1 MIKNNMKYTA
11 IRIIAVVFLAN
22 VILITLYCNYF
33 LNKSISSGINK
44 TKKEVN
50 NNLITITKILK
61 DETKLNKASLKN
73 ISKKYN
79 VEITLKDNNQNIIF
93 TNIKDHNF
101 DYITQE
107 MLTVGNKTYLL
118 VISKQLDISVSGIIK
133 KLLLIELLIIL
144 LISSVIIYIVNKRL
158 LRPIVY
164 LRYDMSTYKNGIIPK
179 KRKKKEDLY
188 GIHEHFVNLT
198 HALEE
203 EKEKHN
209 RVIASISHDIK
220 TPLTAILGYTSRIEN
235 AKLTNEMKEKYI
247 AKIGSKALSIKEI
260 MDEFDDYLSSS
271 LTSTLHKEQIST
283 KDLFKML
290 ETDYLEDLEDRN
302 IKLRLQNNAKKDNIV
317 LDLNKIKR
325 VFSNIISNS
334 TRHIKEEKGQI
345 TITLSKKED
354 YYEFTISDSGEG
366 VKEENLHKIFD
377 PLYTTDSSRK
387 ISGLGLSICKQII
400 KLHEGEIFA
409 KNNKEK
415 GLAITFTIKN
425 N

>member
-11 IRIIAVVFLAN
+11 IRIIVVVFLIN

-33 LNKSISSGINK
+33 LNKSISTDISK
-44 TKKEVN
+44 TKNKVN
-50 NNLITITKILK
+50 NDLIAITELLK
-61 DETKLNKASLKN
+61 DEKNINKSSLKS

-79 VEITLKDNNQNIIF
+79 IEITLKDSNKNIIF

-107 MLTVGNKTYLL
+107 IITTKNKNYLL
-118 VISKQLDISVSGIIK
+118 VVSKQLDISISGIIK
-133 KLLLIELLIIL
+133 RLLLIELLIIL
-144 LISSVIIYIVNKRL
+144 LIASVIIYIVNKRL

-164 LRYDMSTYKNGIIPK
+164 LRYDMSTYKNGIIPQ

-198 HALEE
+198 QALEE

-220 TPLTAILGYTSRIEN
+220 TPLTAILGYTSRLEN
-235 AKLTNEMKEKYI
+235 AKLSDETKEKYI

-260 MDEFDDYLSSS
+260 MDEFDDYLSSA
-271 LTSTLHKEQIST
+271 LTNTLHKEQIST
-283 KDLFKML
+283 KNLFKML
-290 ETDYLEDLEDRN
+290 ELDYLEDLEEKN
-302 IKLRLQNNAKKDNIV
+302 IKLKLQNNVKKDNIIV
-317 LDLNKIKR
+317 DINKIKR

-334 TRHIKEEKGQI
+334 IRHIKEENGTI

-354 YYEFTISDSGEG
+354 YYKFTISDNGEG

-400 KLHEGEIFA
+400 KLHEGEISA
-409 KNNKEK
+409 QNNKDK
-415 GLAITFTIKN
+415 GLTITFTIKN
-425 N
+425 

>member
-11 IRIIAVVFLAN
+11 IRIIVVVFLIN

-33 LNKSISSGINK
+33 LNKSISTDINK
-44 TKKEVN
+44 TKDKVN
-50 NNLITITKILK
+50 NNLITITKLLK
-61 DETKLNKASLKN
+61 DEKNINKSSLKS

-79 VEITLKDNNQNIIF
+79 IEITLKDSNKNTIF
-93 TNIKDHNF
+93 TNIKEHNF

-107 MLTVGNKTYLL
+107 IITTKDKNYLL
-118 VISKQLDISVSGIIK
+118 VVSKQLDISVSGIIK
-133 KLLLIELLIIL
+133 RLLLIELLIIL
-144 LISSVIIYIVNKRL
+144 LIASVIIYVVNKRL

-164 LRYDMSTYKNGIIPK
+164 LRYDMSAYKNGIIPK

-188 GIHEHFVNLT
+188 GIHEQFVSLT

-220 TPLTAILGYTSRIEN
+220 TPLTAILGYTSRLEN
-235 AKLTNEMKEKYI
+235 AKLSNETKEKYI

-271 LTSTLHKEQIST
+271 LTNTLHKEQIST

-290 ETDYLEDLEDRN
+290 ELDYLEDLEEKN
-302 IKLRLQNNAKKDNIV
+302 IKLKLQNNAKKDNIIV
-317 LDLNKIKR
+317 DINKIKR

-334 TRHIKEEKGQI
+334 IRHIKEDNGQI
-345 TITLSKKED
+345 TITLSKKYN
-354 YYEFTISDSGEG
+354 YYEFSITDNGEG
-366 VKEENLHKIFD
+366 IKEENLHKIFD
-377 PLYTTDSSRK
+377 SLYTTDTSRK
-387 ISGLGLSICKQII
+387 ISGLGLSICSQII

-409 KNNKEK
+409 KNNKK
-415 GLAITFTIKN
+415 NGLTITFTIK
-425 N
+425 

>member
-11 IRIIAVVFLAN
+11 IRIIVVVFLVN

-33 LNKSISSGINK
+33 LNKSISTGINK
-44 TKKEVN
+44 TKEKVN
-50 NNLITITKILK
+50 DNLITITKLLK
-61 DETKLNKASLKN
+61 DEKNINKSSLKS

-79 VEITLKDNNQNIIF
+79 IEITLKDSNKNTIF

-107 MLTVGNKTYLL
+107 IIATKDKNYLL
-118 VISKQLDISVSGIIK
+118 VVSKQLDISVSGIIK
-133 KLLLIELLIIL
+133 RLLLIELLIIL
-144 LISSVIIYIVNKRL
+144 LIASVIIYIVNKRL

-164 LRYDMSTYKNGIIPK
+164 LRYDMSAYKNGIIPK

-188 GIHEHFVNLT
+188 GIHEQFVSLT

-220 TPLTAILGYTSRIEN
+220 TPLTAILGYTSRLEN
-235 AKLTNEMKEKYI
+235 AKLKDETKEKYI

-271 LTSTLHKEQIST
+271 LTNTLHKEQIST

-290 ETDYLEDLEDRN
+290 ELDYLEDLEEKN
-302 IKLRLQNNAKKDNIV
+302 IKLKLQNNAKKDNIIV
-317 LDLNKIKR
+317 DINKIKR

-334 TRHIKEEKGQI
+334 IRHIKGEKGQI
-345 TITLSKKED
+345 TISLSKKSN
-354 YYEFTISDSGEG
+354 YYEFSIRDNGEG

-387 ISGLGLSICKQII
+387 ISGLGLSICSQII
-400 KLHEGEIFA
+400 KLHEGEISA

-415 GLAITFTIKN
+415 GLTITFTIKN
-425 N
+425 

>member
-11 IRIIAVVFLAN
+11 IRIIVVVFLIN

-33 LNKSISSGINK
+33 LNKSISTDISK
-44 TKKEVN
+44 TKNKVN
-50 NNLITITKILK
+50 NDLIAITELLK
-61 DETKLNKASLKN
+61 DEKNINKSSLKS

-79 VEITLKDNNQNIIF
+79 IEITLKDSNKNIIF

-107 MLTVGNKTYLL
+107 IITTKNKNYLL
-118 VISKQLDISVSGIIK
+118 VVSKQLDISISGIIK
-133 KLLLIELLIIL
+133 RLLLIELLIIL
-144 LISSVIIYIVNKRL
+144 LIASVIIYIVNKRL

-164 LRYDMSTYKNGIIPK
+164 LRYDMSTYKNGIIPQ

-198 HALEE
+198 QALEE

-220 TPLTAILGYTSRIEN
+220 TPLTAILGYTSRLEN
-235 AKLTNEMKEKYI
+235 AKLSDETKEKYI

-260 MDEFDDYLSSS
+260 MDEFDDYLSSA
-271 LTSTLHKEQIST
+271 LTNTLHKEQIST

-290 ETDYLEDLEDRN
+290 ELDYLEDLEEKN
-302 IKLRLQNNAKKDNIV
+302 IKLKLQNNVKKDNIIV
-317 LDLNKIKR
+317 DINKIKR

-334 TRHIKEEKGQI
+334 IRHIKEENGTI

-354 YYEFTISDSGEG
+354 YYKFTISDNGEG

-400 KLHEGEIFA
+400 KLHEGEISA
-409 KNNKEK
+409 QNNKDK
-415 GLAITFTIKN
+415 GLTITFTIKN
-425 N
+425 

>member
-1 MIKNNMKYTA
+1 
-11 IRIIAVVFLAN
+11 
-22 VILITLYCNYF
+22 
-33 LNKSISSGINK
+33 
-44 TKKEVN
+44 
-50 NNLITITKILK
+50 
-61 DETKLNKASLKN
+61 
-73 ISKKYN
+73 
-79 VEITLKDNNQNIIF
+79 
-93 TNIKDHNF
+93 
-101 DYITQE
+101 
-107 MLTVGNKTYLL
+107 
-118 VISKQLDISVSGIIK
+118 
-133 KLLLIELLIIL
+133 
-144 LISSVIIYIVNKRL
+144 
-158 LRPIVY
+158 
-164 LRYDMSTYKNGIIPK
+164 MSTYKNGIIPK

-345 TITLSKKED
+345 VITLSKKED

>member
-11 IRIIAVVFLAN
+11 IRIIVVVFLIN

-33 LNKSISSGINK
+33 LNKSISTDISK
-44 TKKEVN
+44 TKNKVN
-50 NNLITITKILK
+50 NDLIAITELLK
-61 DETKLNKASLKN
+61 DEKNINKSSLKS

-79 VEITLKDNNQNIIF
+79 IEITLKDSNKNIIF

-107 MLTVGNKTYLL
+107 IITTKNKNYLL
-118 VISKQLDISVSGIIK
+118 VASKQLDISISGIIK
-133 KLLLIELLIIL
+133 RLLLIELLIIL
-144 LISSVIIYIVNKRL
+144 LIASVIIYIVNKRL

-164 LRYDMSTYKNGIIPK
+164 LRYDMSTYKNGIIPQ

-198 HALEE
+198 QALEE

-220 TPLTAILGYTSRIEN
+220 TPLTAILGYTSRLEN
-235 AKLTNEMKEKYI
+235 AKLSDETKEKYI

-260 MDEFDDYLSSS
+260 MDEFDDYLSSA
-271 LTSTLHKEQIST
+271 LTNTLHKEQIST

-290 ETDYLEDLEDRN
+290 ELDYLEDLEEKN
-302 IKLRLQNNAKKDNIV
+302 IKLKLQNNVKKDNIIV
-317 LDLNKIKR
+317 DINKIKR

-334 TRHIKEEKGQI
+334 IRHIKEENGTI

-354 YYEFTISDSGEG
+354 YYKFTISDNGEG

-400 KLHEGEIFA
+400 KLHEGEISA
-409 KNNKEK
+409 QNNKDK
-415 GLAITFTIKN
+415 GLTITFTIKN
-425 N
+425 